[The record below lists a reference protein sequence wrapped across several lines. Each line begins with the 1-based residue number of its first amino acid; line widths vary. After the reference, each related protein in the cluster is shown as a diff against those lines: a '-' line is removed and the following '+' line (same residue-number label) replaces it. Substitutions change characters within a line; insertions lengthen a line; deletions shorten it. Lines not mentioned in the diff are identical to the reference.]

1 MICNVCQINEGRSY
15 TRKNKEGK
23 LITVS
28 QPICKQCLANKSH
41 KFPEHITKEFLIHE
55 HIDLNKSALTI
66 AKENNTSE
74 SKISGQLKQFEITEI
89 IHCKD
94 CDTTENLITRIINN
108 QFNKP
113 IEVTQKICYKCHKE
127 KQGSTLSETRKN
139 ESGEQKAKRR
149 EATKKYY
156 ENNPEQKKKET
167 SKKLET
173 WKNKPIEEIDV
184 WKSKSSETKRNKS
197 EDEKKERSYKYLKT
211 MSEKTDEEK
220 QERLR
225 KMGEGVRKALLEMSE
240 EQRKKISKKFSFT
253 MKNRTKEEKEVTI
266 LKRQLTI
273 TLKDNW
279 YIGNN
284 YGKMASAFF
293 SILHEHILQL
303 NIPYNIIKYGN
314 FENGEKGVYVKN
326 VSKNFRVRFFDFYLK
341 INNIEYN
348 IEFDERG
355 HYTNEKNILNDKI
368 REQEI
373 YQVKPNI
380 KIYRI
385 REDQYKKNPIK
396 VLFDIL
402 EILQGTD
409 NKEYWSLI
417 KREI

>member
-156 ENNPEQKKKET
+156 ENNPEQKIEEKEKRKET
-167 SKKLET
+167 VANWPETKKLEHGR
-173 WKNKPIEEIDV
+173 KI
-184 WKSKSSETKRNKS
+184 SETKQNRT
-197 EDEKKERSYKYLKT
+197 EEQKKESKT
-211 MSEKTDEEK
+211 K
-220 QERLR
+220 LR
-225 KMGEGVRKALLEMSE
+225 KTLDSIPKDIREEQLKEMGKRVSEALL
-240 EQRKKISKKFSFT
+240 
-253 MKNRTKEEKEVTI
+253 NRSVEKVKAFN
-266 LKRQLTI
+266 LKRMS
-273 TLKDNW
+273 TLIKNDSFYRSNSW
-279 YIGNN
+279 QNN
-284 YGKMASAFF
+284 SQEFF
-293 SILHEHILQL
+293 SILHEFLIYL
-303 NIPYNIIKYGN
+303 NINYNKIYYSAFN
-314 FENGEKGVYVKN
+314 TEKGLYVGDLSLSNK
-326 VSKNFRVRFFDFYLK
+326 KVRLYDFYLE
-341 INNIEYN
+341 IENNIYD
-348 IEFDERG
+348 IEFDEPY
-355 HYTNEKNILNDKI
+355 HNKILQDDLI
-368 REQEI
+368 REKEI
-373 YQVKPNI
+373 YIKKPNI
-380 KIYRI
+380 KIIRI
-385 REDQYKKNPIK
+385 KEDDYLNNKYKII
-396 VLFDIL
+396 FDIIK
-402 EILQGTD
+402 ILLGD
-409 NKEYWSLI
+409 GNKKYLPLNECG
-417 KREI
+417 K